1 MTHLRQI
8 VSPNDHHEQRVRG
21 EDAFRAR
28 LEQHRRFRIEQ
39 LKGLEG
45 DRLARND
52 DATDDV
58 TSDLVTAASAALDDI
73 VAALHRIEAGC
84 FGICQQCGGV
94 IAVERLTALP
104 MASLC
109 MDCQYAKEMRGPLPA
124 DIVDVWGYGSFPASD
139 PPANW

>member
-1 MTHLRQI
+1 MTHLRQV

-21 EDAFRAR
+21 GDAFRAR
-28 LEQHRRFRIEQ
+28 LEQHRRFRVEQ

-45 DRLARND
+45 DRLAR
-52 DATDDV
+52 
-58 TSDLVTAASAALDDI
+58 SD
-73 VAALHRIEAGC
+73 E
-84 FGICQQCGGV
+84 V

-104 MASLC
+104 MARLC
-109 MDCQYAKEMRGPLPA
+109 IDCQYAKEMRGPLPA

>member
-1 MTHLRQI
+1 MTHLGQV
-8 VSPNDHHEQRVRG
+8 VSPNDQHEQRVRSG
-21 EDAFRAR
+21 DAFRAR

-45 DRLARND
+45 DRLAGN
-52 DATDDV
+52 DATDAV
-58 TSDLVTAASAALDDI
+58 TSDLVTAASAALQDI
-73 VAALHRIEAGC
+73 VAALHRIEDGC
-84 FGICQQCGGV
+84 FGICQQCGEV
-94 IAVERLTALP
+94 IALDRLTALP